1 MKVRKGLKAAVIA
14 MAAMSNVSV
23 AEEIEIARAAVADMD
38 AEYGQQAVIIEL
50 NPFGGMIA

>member
-1 MKVRKGLKAAVIA
+1 MKVRKGLKAAVVA

-38 AEYGQQAVIIEL
+38 AEYGQEAVIIDL